1 MMKENNSNKYIF
13 NKGENHMIG
22 FLIGIFV
29 GGVIGVT
36 VMAMMNIASESDK
49 HEESD
54 FDLNNA
60 EI

>member
-1 MMKENNSNKYIF
+1 
-13 NKGENHMIG
+13 MIG